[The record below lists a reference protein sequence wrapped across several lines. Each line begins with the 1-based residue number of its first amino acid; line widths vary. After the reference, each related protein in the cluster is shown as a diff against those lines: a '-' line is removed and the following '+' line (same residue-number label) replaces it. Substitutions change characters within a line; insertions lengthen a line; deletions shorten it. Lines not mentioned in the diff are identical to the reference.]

1 MNAAREYPAGK
12 TSSRALWEIKARRY
26 PLPFDLQNLART
38 NRVMALLKEWGVG
51 CAGGAR
57 ILDIGCG
64 TGCFALPLARK
75 AARVVGVDFSAAVL
89 DRLKAEAARFRIHN
103 VQVQRMAW
111 QEVDPA
117 RLGFAGAFDVVWTS
131 MSAAVRS
138 AADLARMEQCSRRWC
153 VYTGWGRVREN
164 PLLAEAFGIHGLV
177 FGPPPGVAAMHA
189 MVSRAGRQIFLEYL
203 DTSWDWEGSVDE
215 ALDDLASHIEAGGA
229 TAKRHALQRLL
240 DGYQRNGM
248 IRHITR
254 AEEGVMA
261 WQIG

>member
-1 MNAAREYPAGK
+1 MNAAREYPALQP
-12 TSSRALWEIKARRY
+12 SSRSLWEIKARRY
-26 PLPFDLQNLART
+26 PLPFDLQNLAKT

-51 CAGGAR
+51 CAGGR

-75 AARVVGVDFSAAVL
+75 AIKVVGIDFSAAML
-89 DRLKAEAARFRIHN
+89 DRLLAEAARFRIHN

-111 QEVDPA
+111 QEVDPV
-117 RLGFAGAFDVVWTS
+117 RLDLAGAFDVVWTS

-164 PLLAEAFGIHGLV
+164 PLLAEAFRMHGLV
-177 FGPPPGVAAMHA
+177 FAPPPGVAAMHA
-189 MVSRAGRQIFLEYL
+189 LVTKAGRQTFLEYL
-203 DTSWDWEGSVDE
+203 DTFWEWEGSVNE
-215 ALDDLASHIEAGGA
+215 ALDDLASHIETAGA
-229 TAKRHALQRLL
+229 TARRPALQGLL
-240 DGYQRNGM
+240 DGYQRNGV

-261 WQIG
+261 WRVD